1 VSRANLGSEPNR
13 PSGDPVHG
21 IRGKLSGRGCDDL
34 HWSSSA
40 WPGDPAAPEV
50 GGLGDPTHGAAA
62 MPGVTRTGAA
72 GPRGRG
78 RPGAAPAQLLGPGPA
93 STPRQRPG
101 WYAYQVVGPAKAPPW
116 AAEIALTIERPANP
130 DREGV
135 AGQALAAARSGS
147 TGSRGPEAGAG
158 MTRQARPGLGGPTPT
173 LGLAGT
179 PAVGWAGGPVQ
190 AMVLFRA
197 PGRARWL
204 AGIAEAATEVEAAV
218 GIRPVAGLDTLTGV
232 RAGFGS
238 RLLPGPAL
246 PGLVPVAPAV
256 VQASLAVAGTRGL
269 PAPMR
274 RWRPA
279 VGGMDLLWRPSAG
292 SVVTCEGP
300 CGISAQAV
308 VALRG
313 LGSVA
318 ALAPPPGG
326 ALVLRAWRARG
337 TWGAALGLVLG
348 AAETLGLG
356 REAGR
361 VAAQARS
368 GAWDAVVLSG
378 SAALDLT
385 RAGSPGQAA
394 PVAAAQAASGALVA
408 ALLEACLVAGG
419 LGGAAGP
426 RWSLAVTP

>member
-1 VSRANLGSEPNR
+1 
-13 PSGDPVHG
+13 
-21 IRGKLSGRGCDDL
+21 
-34 HWSSSA
+34 
-40 WPGDPAAPEV
+40 
-50 GGLGDPTHGAAA
+50 
-62 MPGVTRTGAA
+62 M
-72 GPRGRG
+72 
-78 RPGAAPAQLLGPGPA
+78 
-93 STPRQRPG
+93 
-101 WYAYQVVGPAKAPPW
+101 
-116 AAEIALTIERPANP
+116 
-130 DREGV
+130 
-135 AGQALAAARSGS
+135 
-147 TGSRGPEAGAG
+147 
-158 MTRQARPGLGGPTPT
+158 
-173 LGLAGT
+173 LGLARA
-179 PAVGWAGGPVQ
+179 PAVGPVQ

-204 AGIAEAATEVEAAV
+204 AGVAEAATEVEAAV
-218 GIRPVAGLDTLTGV
+218 GIRPVAGVDTLTGA

-313 LGSVA
+313 LGNVA
-318 ALAPPPGG
+318 TLAPPPGG

-348 AAETLGLG
+348 AAETIGLG

-368 GAWDAVVLSG
+368 EEWDAVVLSG

>member
-1 VSRANLGSEPNR
+1 LSRTN
-13 PSGDPVHG
+13 
-21 IRGKLSGRGCDDL
+21 
-34 HWSSSA
+34 
-40 WPGDPAAPEV
+40 
-50 GGLGDPTHGAAA
+50 
-62 MPGVTRTGAA
+62 
-72 GPRGRG
+72 
-78 RPGAAPAQLLGPGPA
+78 LGPGP
-93 STPRQRPG
+93 QRPG
-101 WYAYQVVGPAKAPPW
+101 WYAYQVVGPAKVPPW
-116 AAEIALTIERPANP
+116 AAEIALTIERPANHP
-130 DREGV
+130 DREEV
-135 AGQALAAARSGS
+135 AGQARAAAGSGS
-147 TGSRGPEAGAG
+147 TGSRGPEAGAR
-158 MTRQARPGLGGPTPT
+158 MTRQARPEPAGPTPM
-173 LGLAGT
+173 LGLAGA
-179 PAVGWAGGPVQ
+179 PAVGWAGGPLR

-204 AGIAEAATEVEAAV
+204 AGIAEATTEVEAAA
-218 GIRPVAGLDTLTGV
+218 GIRPVAGVDTLTGA

-238 RLLPGPAL
+238 RLLAGPAL

-256 VQASLAVAGTRGL
+256 VQASLAVAGARGL

-279 VGGMDLLWRPSAG
+279 VAGMDLLWRPSAG

-313 LGSVA
+313 LGNVA
-318 ALAPPPGG
+318 TLAPPPGG

-368 GAWDAVVLSG
+368 EEWDAVVLSG
-378 SAALDLT
+378 SAALYLT